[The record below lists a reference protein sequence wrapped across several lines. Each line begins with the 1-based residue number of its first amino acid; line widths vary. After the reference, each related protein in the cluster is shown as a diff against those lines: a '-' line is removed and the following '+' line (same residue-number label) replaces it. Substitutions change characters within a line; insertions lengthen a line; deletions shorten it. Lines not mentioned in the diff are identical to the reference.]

1 MRKLA
6 SIEEVLDVQSIPG
19 ADAIEVATV
28 RGWQVVIKKG
38 EMVKGSKCV
47 YMEIDSFLPAHPVF
61 SFLGKTLLCKGQ
73 EGYRLRTIKLRGQ
86 ISQGLALPVEM
97 VAEGFCN
104 PSIAEMPVGSDVT
117 EILGIMLYEI
127 PLPENLLKEVKGF
140 FPGFIPRTDEERV
153 QNMSE
158 EQLGQIVDANLYAT
172 EKLDG
177 SSITVYARKGEVGVC
192 SRNIE
197 YKTDAD
203 NMYTQM
209 LTKYDLYN
217 KLLKYSQEHG
227 VSIAIQGELIGVGV
241 QGNRYKRIARDVF
254 WFTGYNITEGRR
266 LSYNEFD
273 LLCMTLGIM
282 MVPLTA
288 VKVEGKD
295 RLCISKWLEASEGHS
310 KLLSGVNRE
319 GIVVR
324 DRENTER
331 SFKVINN
338 KYLLK
343 YSE

>member
-1 MRKLA
+1 
-6 SIEEVLDVQSIPG
+6 
-19 ADAIEVATV
+19 
-28 RGWQVVIKKG
+28 
-38 EMVKGSKCV
+38 
-47 YMEIDSFLPAHPVF
+47 
-61 SFLGKTLLCKGQ
+61 
-73 EGYRLRTIKLRGQ
+73 
-86 ISQGLALPVEM
+86 
-97 VAEGFCN
+97 
-104 PSIAEMPVGSDVT
+104 
-117 EILGIMLYEI
+117 
-127 PLPENLLKEVKGF
+127 
-140 FPGFIPRTDEERV
+140 
-153 QNMSE
+153 MSE

-197 YKTDAD
+197 YKPDAD